1 MTKELRKAISIR
13 SRVKNK
19 YNKWPSRENILALQL
34 IKKKMHKPNKGSQK
48 AMKSL
53 LKTNF

>member
-19 YNKWPSRENILALQL
+19 YNKWPSREKILALQL

-48 AMKSL
+48 TMKSL

>member
-34 IKKKMHKPNKGSQK
+34 IKKKCTNLTK
-48 AMKSL
+48 AVK
-53 LKTNF
+53 KQ